1 MNKEDVIVVGGGPAG
16 MMAAGQA
23 AGRGKK
29 VLLLEQNDRLGKKLG
44 ITGKGRCNVT
54 NAAEDVEALLSNVPT
69 NNSFLYSAFYSF
81 TNADTMAFFESLG
94 VPLKVERGERV
105 FPVSDRALDIVN
117 ALRRWLKEQRVRVLH
132 EKAEALIV
140 ENGEV
145 RGVRLK
151 SGEALF
157 ASSVIVATGGVSY
170 PATGSLGDGYRFAES
185 VGHTVVSPKPSLV
198 PLVTR
203 EKWVKDLMGLSLK
216 NVEVTFQR
224 NGKVVYR
231 DFGEMLFTH
240 FGVSG
245 PVILSASAHLGHED
259 ISDYALYIDLKPA
272 LDFEKLD
279 ARVLRDFDEVKNRHF
294 SNALDKLLPKKLIPV
309 VISLLEI
316 DPTKPVNLITKEE
329 RHRLVR
335 LLKAMLLHLSAFRPV
350 DEAIITSGGVSVK
363 EINPSTMAS
372 KKVKGLYFAGE
383 VIDVD
388 AYTGGFNLQIAFST
402 GYLAGNN
409 CE

>member
-1 MNKEDVIVVGGGPAG
+1 MNKADVIVIGGGPAG

-23 AGRGKK
+23 AMRGKA
-29 VLLLEQNDRLGKKLG
+29 VLLIEQNDRLGKKLG

-54 NAAEDVEALLSNVPT
+54 NAAEDVEDLLANVPT
-69 NNSFLYSAFYSF
+69 NKSFLYSAFYSF

-94 VPLKVERGERV
+94 VPLKTERGDRV
-105 FPVSDRALDIVN
+105 FPVSDRALDVVG
-117 ALRRWLKEQRVRVLH
+117 ALRKWLKEKGVRVLCGKV
-132 EKAEALIV
+132 EELIS
-140 ENGEV
+140 ENQEI

-151 SGEALF
+151 DGTVF
-157 ASSVIVATGGVSY
+157 DASSVIIATGGVSY
-170 PATGSLGDGYRFAES
+170 PATGSTGDGYRFAES
-185 VGHTVVSPKPSLV
+185 VGHTVVAPKPSLV

-216 NVEVTFQR
+216 NIEVTFSR
-224 NGKVVYR
+224 KGKTVFK

-245 PVILSASAHLGHED
+245 PVILSASAHLKDGD
-259 ISDYALYIDLKPA
+259 ISEYSLAIDLKPA

-279 ARVLRDFDEVKNRHF
+279 ARVLRDFDAVKNRYF
-294 SNALDKLLPKKLIPV
+294 SHALDKLLPKRLIPV
-309 VISLLEI
+309 IISLLNI

-329 RHRLVR
+329 RLGLVK
-335 LLKAMLLHLSAFRPV
+335 LLKALPLHMEAFRPV

-388 AYTGGFNLQIAFST
+388 AYTGGYNLQIAFST